1 MAQKQESPLCARG
14 QAARRARREAGGGQ
28 ATTQESAPRMEEGQH
43 FIKWKMLYH
52 FHSVMGVLISANK
65 ML

>member
-1 MAQKQESPLCARG
+1 
-14 QAARRARREAGGGQ
+14 
-28 ATTQESAPRMEEGQH
+28 MEEGQH